1 MNATRH
7 VAQTDEEELLR
18 QASDFVLQ
26 FYKENSLG
34 DHRQR
39 LQNIREEI
47 ERTGTYVHTPEEL
60 TYGAKV
66 AWRNS
71 NRCIGRLFWRS
82 LKVRDCRHLV
92 SAQQTFEALAEHIHW
107 ATNGGKIRSAI
118 TIFAPLHPQ
127 QPNCLQIANSQLI
140 RYAAYATD
148 SGGIIGD
155 PQQLAFT
162 QRCQALGW
170 QGKGEEYDLLP
181 LLVYEKGEPHLFA
194 WPAEIVRE
202 VDIIHP
208 DYPWFAELGMRWHA
222 LPVIADMVLEI
233 GGIYY
238 PAAPFN
244 GYYMLTEI
252 AARNLADEH
261 RYNKLPLIAQQLG
274 LDTAN
279 LKTLWKDRA
288 LLELNRA
295 VLYSFQQTGVTLVDH
310 HTAATQFMHFV
321 STEEREGRKVTADWA
336 WIVPPM
342 AAATHPP
349 YHLHWDNTVRTPNYF
364 YPADKFDTS
373 RQPTDNPDFYCP
385 HFAAPRNAAA
395 DTLKCPL
402 HQG

>member
-1 MNATRH
+1 MYSPQQ
-7 VAQTDEEELLR
+7 VVQTDEGELLR

-26 FYKENSLG
+26 YYTENGLG
-34 DHRQR
+34 SPEQR
-39 LQNIREEI
+39 LVQIREEI
-47 ERTGTYVHTPEEL
+47 ETTGTYVQTTDEL
-60 TYGAKV
+60 TFGAKI

-82 LKVRDCRHLV
+82 LKVRDLRHLQ
-92 SAQQTFEALAEHIHW
+92 SAKDAFEALAEHISW

-118 TIFAPLHPQ
+118 SVFSPLHPKQ
-127 QPNCLQIANSQLI
+127 STRLQIANSQLI
-140 RYAAYATD
+140 RYAAYTTD
-148 SGGIIGD
+148 SGIVGD
-155 PQQLAFT
+155 PQQLVFT

-170 QGKGEEYDLLP
+170 QGKQGEYDLLP
-181 LLVYEKGEPHLFA
+181 LLVYENGNPQLFE
-194 WPAEIVRE
+194 WPAEIVKE

-208 DYPWFAELGMRWHA
+208 DYPWFGTLGLRWHA

-252 AARNLADEH
+252 ATRNLADEH

-274 LDTAN
+274 LDTTN

-295 VLYSFQQTGVTLVDH
+295 VLYSFQQAGVTLVDH
-310 HTAATQFMHFV
+310 HTASAQFMHFV
-321 STEEREGRKVTADWA
+321 STEQREGRKITADWA

-342 AAATHPP
+342 AGATQPP
-349 YHLHWDNTVRTPNYF
+349 YHLHWDNTVRSPNYF
-364 YPADKFDTS
+364 YPAEKLDTS
-373 RQPTDNPDFYCP
+373 RHPTDNPDFYCK
-385 HFAAPRNAAA
+385 HTATNQAVTV
-395 DTLKCPL
+395 DVSKCPM
-402 HQG
+402 HSG

>member
-1 MNATRH
+1 MRSAKQ
-7 VAQTDEEELLR
+7 AIQTDAGELFR
-18 QASDFVLQ
+18 QASDFIVQ
-26 FYKENSLG
+26 YYQENGLANAE
-34 DHRQR
+34 QR
-39 LQNIREEI
+39 LSYIRAEI
-47 ERTGTYVHTPEEL
+47 DNTGTYLHTAEEL
-60 TYGAKV
+60 TYGAKI

-82 LKVRDCRHLV
+82 LKVRDCRHLT
-92 SAQQTFEALAEHIHW
+92 SAQQTFEALSEHIRW

-118 TIFAPLHPQ
+118 TVFPPLHPR
-127 QPNCLQIANSQLI
+127 QPTRLQIANSQLI
-140 RYAAYATD
+140 RYAAYTTE
-148 SGGIIGD
+148 SGITGD

-170 QGKGEEYDLLP
+170 QSKQGEYDLLP
-181 LLVYEKGEPHLFA
+181 LLVYEDGNPHLFE
-194 WPAEIVRE
+194 WPREIVQE
-202 VDIIHP
+202 VGITHP

-233 GGIYY
+233 GGIFY

-252 AARNLADEH
+252 AARNLADEN
-261 RYNKLPLIAQQLG
+261 RYNKLPLIARRLG
-274 LDTAN
+274 LDTDN

-295 VLYSFQQTGVTLVDH
+295 VLYSFQQAGVTLVDH

-349 YHLHWDNTVRTPNYF
+349 YHLHWDNTVRSPNYF
-364 YPADKFDTS
+364 YPAEKLDSS
-373 RQPTDNPDFYCP
+373 RQPTDNPDFYCRHTATP
-385 HFAAPRNAAA
+385 RSATIEAP
-395 DTLKCPL
+395 KCPL

>member
-1 MNATRH
+1 MNSTQRA
-7 VAQTDEEELLR
+7 VPTDEGELLR
-18 QASDFVLQ
+18 QAGDFVLQ
-26 FYKENSLG
+26 YYQENGLG
-34 DHRQR
+34 SPEQR
-39 LQNIREEI
+39 IEQIRREVES
-47 ERTGTYVHTPEEL
+47 TGTYVHTREEL

-82 LKVRDCRHLV
+82 LKVRDFRHV
-92 SAQQTFEALAEHIHW
+92 QSAQQVFEALAEHICW

-118 TIFAPLHPQ
+118 TVFSPLHPQ
-127 QPNCLQIANSQLI
+127 QLSSLQMANSQLI

-148 SGGIIGD
+148 DGIVGD

-170 QGKGEEYDLLP
+170 QGKQGEYDLLP
-181 LLVYEKGEPHLFA
+181 LLVYENGHPRLFE
-194 WPAEIVRE
+194 WPEEIILE
-202 VDIIHP
+202 VDIVHP
-208 DYPWFAELGMRWHA
+208 DYPCFAALGMRWHA

-238 PAAPFN
+238 PTAPFN

-252 AARNLADEH
+252 AARNLADEN

-274 LDTAN
+274 LDTSS

-288 LLELNRA
+288 LLELNKA
-295 VLYSFQQTGVTLVDH
+295 VLYSFQQAGVTLVDH
-310 HTAATQFMHFV
+310 HTAAAQFMHFV
-321 STEEREGRKVTADWA
+321 STEQREGRKVTADWA

-349 YHLHWDNTVRTPNYF
+349 YHLHWDNSVRSPNYF
-364 YPADKFDTS
+364 YPAEKLDTS
-373 RQPTDNPDFYCP
+373 QLPTDNPDFYCKYAIP
-385 HFAAPRNAAA
+385 SQPITTDAP
-395 DTLKCPL
+395 KCPL